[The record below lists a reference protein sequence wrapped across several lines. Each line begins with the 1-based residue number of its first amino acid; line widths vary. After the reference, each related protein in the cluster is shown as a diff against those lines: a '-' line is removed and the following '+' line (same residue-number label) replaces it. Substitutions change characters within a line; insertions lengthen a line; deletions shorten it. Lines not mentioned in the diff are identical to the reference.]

1 MYIRV
6 ADRKTGAALREI
18 RCECDHPRSFRELQA
33 DPNYVVEGCAE
44 CQLISLYNVKT
55 KAMTVVSRDY
65 KPRLMC
71 DGPEGTL
78 LVLHARH
85 EILRLDWDQE
95 KQELSITPVIKIQ
108 PLFYRKMCYVEE
120 NDLIVITSKP
130 PGTFNV

>member
-1 MYIRV
+1 MI
-6 ADRKTGAALREI
+6 
-18 RCECDHPRSFRELQA
+18 
-33 DPNYVVEGCAE
+33 
-44 CQLISLYNVKT
+44 
-55 KAMTVVSRDY
+55 VVSRDY

-85 EILRLDWDQE
+85 EILRLDWDRE
-95 KQELSITPVIKIQ
+95 KQELSIIPVIKIQ

-120 NDLIVITSKP
+120 NDCIVITSKP